1 MPELIPYY
9 VPPPGPLYDAS
20 SLPFIEAWPGSGYVR
35 GGLYDCGGWGLDRD
49 RGLHRLL
56 TFPQGFHIPLSKL
69 FIATNNNTGSD
80 ITVLKTTL
88 FIWPFIKAEKSV

>member
-56 TFPQGFHIPLSKL
+56 TLPQGFHIPLSKL
-69 FIATNNNTGSD
+69 FIATNNNTVSD
-80 ITVLKTTL
+80 IRYPKLLWL
-88 FIWPFIKAEKSV
+88 FGLS